1 MPVANRSSA
10 NSHVD
15 ALSPALVCE
24 QSVLCSTS
32 SVFLVMT
39 MAVGTNFNFLSQAD
53 ISIIAIYSSV

>member
-15 ALSPALVCE
+15 ALPALVCE
-24 QSVLCSTS
+24 QTVLCSTS

-53 ISIIAIYSSV
+53 ISIIAVYSSV